1 MKWNVFPIAQVII
14 QFQRDERTC
23 IFLVSVKIFP
33 GQHRTGKCRA
43 YSKIF
48 RFKGDIFVSICTA
61 GNIRM
66 LVPRTNKNA
75 MLLQPFPSLFR
86 PICSYS
92 RFESITD
99 RYQGCWRKFY
109 ILSVISFVRTYIE
122 KWKRPRW
129 TVSDVCFA
137 NSRWNQA
144 VLVK

>member
-1 MKWNVFPIAQVII
+1 MKRNVFPIVRVII
-14 QFQRDERTC
+14 QFERVERTC

-33 GQHRTGKCRA
+33 GQHSTGKYRA

-75 MLLQPFPSLFR
+75 ALLQPFPSLFR

-99 RYQGCWRKFY
+99 QYQRCWRKFY
-109 ILSVISFVRTYIE
+109 VVSVISFARMHDE

-137 NSRWNQA
+137 NSPWNQV